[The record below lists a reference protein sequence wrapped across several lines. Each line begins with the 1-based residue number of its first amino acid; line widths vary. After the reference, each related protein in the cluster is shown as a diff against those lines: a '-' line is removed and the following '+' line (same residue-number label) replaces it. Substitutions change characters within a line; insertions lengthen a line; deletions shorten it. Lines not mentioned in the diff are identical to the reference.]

1 MRENAFVNF
10 KTVSK
15 SEKKYESEVVLS
27 KNQNEIHNIIPT
39 FYKITCVLL
48 SKSAISYSSK
58 ILLASLKEL
67 KYICNQQWVKKG

>member
-1 MRENAFVNF
+1 MRETAFVNF

-39 FYKITCVLL
+39 FYKIACVLL
-48 SKSAISYSSK
+48 SKSAI
-58 ILLASLKEL
+58 
-67 KYICNQQWVKKG
+67 